1 MDLNNQTSKP
11 APGLMRHMLD
21 WLLLLTMACL
31 LPWLVV
37 YCTDF
42 WFCTDYRFFPILLV
56 STFVVTGWQGFA
68 SRGNLHDSS
77 QVRWQIG
84 AAMWLLG
91 GLLGVG
97 AAVWFSPWL
106 ALAALVVVWM
116 AWTLLRF
123 GQQAWTRVV
132 SWSLPMASL
141 LLLPLSDATDPL
153 FGFVALV
160 TGSSSNM
167 LDLLS
172 IPQLPIEH
180 SLDLRTGRLD
190 VSSLSRGIGNP
201 YLLGALIV
209 LMCLL
214 ARPSWLICL
223 LTFASV
229 PAWAWGGAVLLATVG
244 SLLAETYQIYV
255 MVGYRLWIMQA
266 VVLVGSLLAI
276 WLFQCGLVK
285 LLAPF
290 TAYSEGV
297 GGVHKFFNTVVLWP
311 EPDPLRSRKARS
323 ENSEALTSKAADR
336 SSRPVQLVLV
346 GAAGLF
352 VLAGAIGYF
361 QSRVAHSSAANIWSL
376 ALHSYAR
383 DVNLASLVSQE
394 ALPVD
399 FSGMKLVGFDSY
411 LTPGTATIGSRT
423 AVWTYAFESRTVQLS
438 YVVPLRGFY
447 PRERLWLAGNS
458 QVIEPRQALESE
470 GGADGVTLLI
480 DELTIQEP
488 LAGPSYLAYATWSPH
503 GQLGREAEIGDTW
516 TWPALLASV
525 TYQPTTAS
533 LTLFVAG
540 YDPTATEQEG
550 YRKILLDASRR
561 ISSQKH

>member
-1 MDLNNQTSKP
+1 MDSDNQTSKP
-11 APGLMRHMLD
+11 APGLMRHKLD

-42 WFCTDYRFFPILLV
+42 WFRTDYRFFPILLAT
-56 STFVVTGWQGFA
+56 TFVVTGWQGFA
-68 SRGNLHDSS
+68 SRGDLRESS
-77 QVRWQIG
+77 QLRWYVG
-84 AAMWLLG
+84 AAVWLIG

-106 ALAALVVVWM
+106 AMAALVVVWM
-116 AWTLLRF
+116 AWTILRF

-141 LLLPLSDATDPL
+141 LFLPLSDATDPL
-153 FGFVALV
+153 FGYVALV

-180 SLDLRTGRLD
+180 SLELRSGRLD
-190 VSSLSRGIGNP
+190 VSSICRGIGNP
-201 YLLGALIV
+201 YLLGALTV

-223 LTFASV
+223 LTVTSV
-229 PAWAWGGAVLLATVG
+229 PAWAWGGSVLLATIG

-255 MVGYRLWIMQA
+255 LVGYRLWIMQA
-266 VVLVGSLLAI
+266 VVLAGSLWAM
-276 WLFQCGLVK
+276 WLFQRGLVK

-297 GGVHKFFNTVVLWP
+297 GGVHKFFNRVVLWP
-311 EPDPLRSRKARS
+311 EPDPLRSRKAR
-323 ENSEALTSKAADR
+323 EVQSEALSPPLAVSAPT
-336 SSRPVQLVLV
+336 RPAQLILI

-352 VLAGAIGYF
+352 VLTGAIGYLR
-361 QSRVAHSSAANIWSL
+361 SGAADSSAANIWSL
-376 ALHSYAR
+376 ALAPYAQGA
-383 DVNLASLVSQE
+383 NLASLVSQE

-399 FSGMKLVGFDSY
+399 FSGMKLVGFDSL
-411 LTPGTATIGSRT
+411 LTPGTATNGSRT

-447 PRERLWLAGNS
+447 PRERLWLADNS
-458 QVIEPRQALESE
+458 PVIKPRQALESE
-470 GGADGVTLLI
+470 NGADGVSLLI

-503 GQLGREAEIGDTW
+503 GQLGREAEIGDAW
-516 TWPALLASV
+516 TWRSRLAAV

-540 YDPTATEQEG
+540 YVPNPTEQEG
-550 YRKILLDASRR
+550 YRQILLDASRR
-561 ISSQKH
+561 LSSK